1 MAQCSTK
8 VLDAGRRL
16 EHVDRPS
23 SRTPTGARTRALG
36 SYGVDRQAIVS
47 VLGGVLGGLAGAAF
61 VLLVTQKEAA
71 LSREAVAQ
79 LRAEM
84 QTRLAAV
91 DRSLDA
97 AEPGSVGADPL
108 APRVRVLPPAPASVG
123 DPPLPAGSDELRID
137 SPVFEAAV
145 LDIIERA
152 DDARDAERA
161 VVRDEV
167 RRRRDKYWTDEL
179 TMRLGL
185 TPAQTERLSAIQAQL
200 TKDLDR
206 VRSETA
212 DGRALRES
220 RRAARHAV
228 RQRADEQLR
237 GVFTRQ
243 QVAAYEALDDKL
255 KLYRQRD
262 GD

>member
-1 MAQCSTK
+1 
-8 VLDAGRRL
+8 
-16 EHVDRPS
+16 
-23 SRTPTGARTRALG
+23 
-36 SYGVDRQAIVS
+36 VDRQAIVS

-91 DRSLDA
+91 DRSLEA
-97 AEPGSVGADPL
+97 VERGSDGGLHADGF
-108 APRVRVLPPAPASVG
+108 APRVRVLPPAPASAS
-123 DPPLPAGSDELRID
+123 DPSPAPSQDEPVRID

-145 LDIIERA
+145 LDIIERS

>member
-1 MAQCSTK
+1 M
-8 VLDAGRRL
+8 
-16 EHVDRPS
+16 
-23 SRTPTGARTRALG
+23 
-36 SYGVDRQAIVS
+36 
-47 VLGGVLGGLAGAAF
+47 
-61 VLLVTQKEAA
+61 LLVTQKEAA

-84 QTRLAAV
+84 QTRLSAV
-91 DRSLDA
+91 DRSLEAVERTSDGGLQA
-97 AEPGSVGADPL
+97 ADGF
-108 APRVRVLPPAPASVG
+108 APRVRVLPPAPASAS
-123 DPPLPAGSDELRID
+123 DPSAAPSPDEPVRID
-137 SPVFEAAV
+137 SPLFEAAV
-145 LDIIERA
+145 LDIIERS

>member
-1 MAQCSTK
+1 M
-8 VLDAGRRL
+8 
-16 EHVDRPS
+16 
-23 SRTPTGARTRALG
+23 SRASTGARSRALG
-36 SYGVDRQAIVS
+36 RYGVDRQAIVS

-61 VLLVTQKEAA
+61 VLLVTQKEAVLA
-71 LSREAVAQ
+71 REAVAQ

-97 AEPGSVGADPL
+97 VDPAHPGGLQGADAL
-108 APRVRVLPPAPASVG
+108 APRVRVLPPVPVSAG
-123 DPPLPAGSDELRID
+123 DPSPSAAPEELRID

-152 DDARDAERA
+152 DDARGAERA
-161 VVRDEV
+161 VARDEV

-220 RRAARHAV
+220 RRAARYAV

-243 QVAAYEALDDKL
+243 QVAAYEALDDRL

>member
-1 MAQCSTK
+1 
-8 VLDAGRRL
+8 
-16 EHVDRPS
+16 
-23 SRTPTGARTRALG
+23 
-36 SYGVDRQAIVS
+36 VDRQALVS

-84 QTRLAAV
+84 QTRLADV
-91 DRSLDA
+91 DRSMDGLEQASEGGLHMSD
-97 AEPGSVGADPL
+97 GLG
-108 APRVRVLPPAPASVG
+108 PRVRVLPPAPASAG
-123 DPPLPAGSDELRID
+123 DPAATPQPDEPVRID

-145 LDIIERA
+145 LDILERSE
-152 DDARDAERA
+152 DARGAERA
-161 VVRDEV
+161 VVRDDV
-167 RRRRDKYWTDEL
+167 RRRHDKYWADEL

-185 TPAQTERLSAIQAQL
+185 TPAQTDRLLSIQAQL
-200 TKDLDR
+200 AKDLDR

-212 DGRALRES
+212 DARALRES
-220 RRAARHAV
+220 RRAARYAV

-262 GD
+262 E

>member
-1 MAQCSTK
+1 
-8 VLDAGRRL
+8 
-16 EHVDRPS
+16 
-23 SRTPTGARTRALG
+23 
-36 SYGVDRQAIVS
+36 VDRQAIVS

-61 VLLVTQKEAA
+61 VLLVTQKEAVLA
-71 LSREAVAQ
+71 REAVAQ

-97 AEPGSVGADPL
+97 VDPAHAGGLQGADAL
-108 APRVRVLPPAPASVG
+108 APRVRVLPPVPVSAG
-123 DPPLPAGSDELRID
+123 DPAPSSAPDEALRID

-145 LDIIERA
+145 LDIIERS
-152 DDARDAERA
+152 DDARGAERA
-161 VVRDEV
+161 VARDEV

-220 RRAARHAV
+220 RRAARYAV

-243 QVAAYEALDDKL
+243 QVAAYEALDDRL

>member
-1 MAQCSTK
+1 
-8 VLDAGRRL
+8 
-16 EHVDRPS
+16 
-23 SRTPTGARTRALG
+23 
-36 SYGVDRQAIVS
+36 VDRQAIVS

-91 DRSLDA
+91 DRSLESVERASDGGLHA
-97 AEPGSVGADPL
+97 ADGF
-108 APRVRVLPPAPASVG
+108 APRVRVLPPALASASDPA
-123 DPPLPAGSDELRID
+123 PAPSQDEPVRID

-145 LDIIERA
+145 LDIIERS

>member
-1 MAQCSTK
+1 
-8 VLDAGRRL
+8 
-16 EHVDRPS
+16 
-23 SRTPTGARTRALG
+23 
-36 SYGVDRQAIVS
+36 VDRQAIVS

-61 VLLVTQKEAA
+61 VLLVTQKEAVLA
-71 LSREAVAQ
+71 REAVAQ
-79 LRAEM
+79 LRVEM
-84 QTRLAAV
+84 QARLAAV

-97 AEPGSVGADPL
+97 AEPASDGLHGADAL

-123 DPPLPAGSDELRID
+123 DPPPSAGPDEPLRID

-145 LDIIERA
+145 LDIMERS

-206 VRSETA
+206 VHSETA
-212 DGRALRES
+212 DSRALRES

-262 GD
+262 

>member
-1 MAQCSTK
+1 M
-8 VLDAGRRL
+8 
-16 EHVDRPS
+16 
-23 SRTPTGARTRALG
+23 
-36 SYGVDRQAIVS
+36 DRQAIVS

-61 VLLVTQKEAA
+61 VLLVTQKDGA
-71 LSREAVAQ
+71 LAQEAVAQ

-84 QTRLAAV
+84 QTRLGAV

-97 AEPGSVGADPL
+97 LEQASDGGLHAADGL
-108 APRVRVLPPAPASVG
+108 GPRVRVLPPLPASAG
-123 DPPLPAGSDELRID
+123 DPSPSPGLDEPLRVG

-145 LDIIERA
+145 LDIIERS
-152 DDARDAERA
+152 DDARDPERTVA
-161 VVRDEV
+161 RDEV
-167 RRRRDKYWTDEL
+167 RQRRDRYWAEEL

-200 TKDLDR
+200 AKDLDR

>member
-1 MAQCSTK
+1 
-8 VLDAGRRL
+8 
-16 EHVDRPS
+16 
-23 SRTPTGARTRALG
+23 
-36 SYGVDRQAIVS
+36 
-47 VLGGVLGGLAGAAF
+47 
-61 VLLVTQKEAA
+61 
-71 LSREAVAQ
+71 
-79 LRAEM
+79 
-84 QTRLAAV
+84 
-91 DRSLDA
+91 
-97 AEPGSVGADPL
+97 
-108 APRVRVLPPAPASVG
+108 
-123 DPPLPAGSDELRID
+123 
-137 SPVFEAAV
+137 
-145 LDIIERA
+145 
-152 DDARDAERA
+152 
-161 VVRDEV
+161 
-167 RRRRDKYWTDEL
+167 
-179 TMRLGL
+179 
-185 TPAQTERLSAIQAQL
+185 LSAIQAQL